1 MLWQSCYWCPDF
13 WTDLNRCWSLKC
25 FFLRK
30 PNQLCPVSRFK
41 SGLRLP
47 GMNKTLPG
55 HDSDPDLGRTW
66 HVAVVQNAW
75 LNSVCFFVGITWN
88 HTNSLIK
95 TNTSFKPWTLSAPG
109 LGSWKNLPVPGVS
122 KWIATPG
129 AHNGWGGTN
138 GNNCF
143 CCFYLVFSFLFKRHL
158 HKHPSWI
165 GDSFWAT
172 AAFGRREAMDG
183 HSPNG

>member
-88 HTNSLIK
+88 HTNYSLK
-95 TNTSFKPWTLSAPG
+95 QTRVLSLEHCQRQDLGAERISRY
-109 LGSWKNLPVPGVS
+109 LGSANGSLHQAPTMAGGVPMET
-122 KWIATPG
+122 I
-129 AHNGWGGTN
+129 
-138 GNNCF
+138 
-143 CCFYLVFSFLFKRHL
+143 VFAVFIWFFLF
-158 HKHPSWI
+158 
-165 GDSFWAT
+165 F
-172 AAFGRREAMDG
+172 
-183 HSPNG
+183 